1 LERIMDE
8 NSELVEPRE
17 EDLPDKPPVPDV
29 EEDTSIPDAEKVAEE
44 EYQSPEVA
52 DADPETDNREGEMMM
67 ESQTAP
73 DPNAPP
79 VPEPPAE
86 EGAGGEEEK
95 YDGGPIPGA
104 AEPAEPD
111 ESGESE

>member
-1 LERIMDE
+1 MDE

-52 DADPETDNREGEMMM
+52 DADPETDNMEGAMMM
-67 ESQTAP
+67 EQQVAP
-73 DPNAPP
+73 DPNAPA
-79 VPEPPAE
+79 VPEQPPELPAE
-86 EGAGGEEEK
+86 GEEEK

-104 AEPAEPD
+104 AEPDDSD